1 MNLCKTPYNTCMKI
15 LLGDIM
21 YNQGLTIRQV
31 AMLTGLPSST
41 IQKVMKENSNPTVKT
56 LEKISIG
63 LNIPFEELYTLDD

>member
-1 MNLCKTPYNTCMKI
+1 MKI

-56 LEKISIG
+56 LEKISIC

>member
-1 MNLCKTPYNTCMKI
+1 
-15 LLGDIM
+15 M

-41 IQKVMKENSNPTVKT
+41 IQKVMKENSNPTVNT

>member
-1 MNLCKTPYNTCMKI
+1 MKI

-21 YNQGLTIRQV
+21 YKQGLTIRQV
-31 AMLTGLPSST
+31 AVLTGLPSST

>member
-1 MNLCKTPYNTCMKI
+1 
-15 LLGDIM
+15 M

-63 LNIPFEELYTLDD
+63 FNIPFEEFYTLDDKKSVHYSVQIP

>member
-1 MNLCKTPYNTCMKI
+1 
-15 LLGDIM
+15 M

-41 IQKVMKENSNPTVKT
+41 IQKVMKENSNPTIKT
-56 LEKISIG
+56 LEKISMG